1 MTGST
6 STDGRAVDTHAT
18 WVPVHDLETRA
29 AQLRTLVLEM
39 VWCAGSGH
47 PGASFSAA
55 DIVAALYF
63 DVLRHRPDD
72 PQWADRDRFLLSK
85 GHAVPVVY
93 GALAASGYF
102 PLEELRTL
110 RRQGSRLPGHP
121 DLSRR
126 TPGIE
131 MSSGSLGQGLS
142 FGVGVAQAART
153 RGLDYRTFVL
163 VGDGECN
170 EGQIWEAALLAPH
183 WGLDRLTVVVDR
195 NDAVVEGPRG
205 PISPLGDMAAKW
217 RSFGWAVEEIDGH
230 RMAEVQEAL
239 HSAGTRRDGQ
249 PTAIIA
255 TTRKGHGL
263 PIIEQSPTYHAD
275 ALPDDMLRQAIA
287 TLSPTGASY
296 LDVP

>member
-1 MTGST
+1 MTGRT
-6 STDGRAVDTHAT
+6 SAVEAGVDDRAT
-18 WVPVHDLETRA
+18 WTPVDDLEARA

-72 PQWADRDRFLLSK
+72 PRWAGRDRFLLSK

-93 GALAASGYF
+93 AALAASGYF
-102 PLEELRTL
+102 PLDELRTL
-110 RRQGSRLPGHP
+110 RRPGSRLPGHP
-121 DLSRR
+121 DVSRR

-131 MSSGSLGQGLS
+131 MSSGSLGQGVS
-142 FGVGVAQAART
+142 FGIGVAQAARI
-153 RGLDYRTFVL
+153 RGLDHRTFVL

-170 EGQIWEAALLAPH
+170 EGQVWEAALLAPH

-195 NDAVVEGPRG
+195 NDAAVEGPRG
-205 PISPLGDMAAKW
+205 PISPLGDLAAKW
-217 RSFGWAVEEIDGH
+217 RSFGWAVEQIDGH
-230 RMAEVQEAL
+230 RMPEVQEAL
-239 HSAGTRRDGQ
+239 RSAGTRRDGK

-263 PIIEQSPTYHAD
+263 SIIEQSPTYHAD
-275 ALPDDMLRQAIA
+275 PLPDEALRQAIA
-287 TLSPTGASY
+287 TLSPTGSSY

>member
-1 MTGST
+1 MTTTERST
-6 STDGRAVDTHAT
+6 PLAE
-18 WVPVHDLETRA
+18 LEQRA

-63 DVLRHRPDD
+63 DVLRHRPQD
-72 PQWADRDRFLLSK
+72 PGWADRDRFLLSK

-93 GALAASGYF
+93 AALAASGYF
-102 PLEELRTL
+102 PIDELRTL
-110 RRQGSRLPGHP
+110 RTVGSRLPGHP
-121 DLSRR
+121 DVASR

-142 FGVGVAQAART
+142 FGIGVARAAQL
-153 RGLDYRTFVL
+153 RGRDYRTFVL

-183 WGLDRLTVVVDR
+183 WGLHGLTVILDR
-195 NDAVVEGPRG
+195 NDRAVEGPGG

-217 RSFGWAVEEIDGH
+217 RSFGWHVLEIDGH
-230 RMAEVQEAL
+230 DMAEVQHAL
-239 HSAGTRRDGQ
+239 RSAAQRRDGP
-249 PTAIIA
+249 PTAIVA
-255 TTRKGHGL
+255 TTTKGHGL
-263 PIIEQSPTYHAD
+263 PALEQDATYHAD
-275 ALPDDMLRQAIA
+275 PLPDDLLRDAIRS
-287 TLSPTGASY
+287 LSPTGASY
-296 LDVP
+296 LGVP